1 MDPYVSLAQKNIEH
15 YVRTGRMISLP
26 LDLPEEMLHQRA
38 GVFVSI
44 HRKDHHLRGCI
55 GTILP
60 ARKNIAEEIIHN
72 SIAACSED
80 PRFSPVQEQELNN
93 LVINVD
99 VLTKPVLVKNKK
111 ELDPKRYGVIVST
124 TDGRSGLLLPDLDG
138 VDTVEDQVSIAAQKG
153 GIDPV
158 NEEII
163 LHKFEVIRHT

>member
-1 MDPYVSLAQKNIEH
+1 MDAYVSLARQNIEH
-15 YVRTGRMISLP
+15 YVRTGQMISFP

-38 GVFVSI
+38 GVFVSL
-44 HRKDHHLRGCI
+44 HTKQHDLRGCI

-60 ARKNIAEEIIHN
+60 VRKNIAEEILYN
-72 SIAACSED
+72 SVAACSQD
-80 PRFSPVQEQELNN
+80 PRFPPVQEHELNN
-93 LVINVD
+93 IVINVD

-153 GIDPV
+153 GIDLAHDHF
-158 NEEII
+158 I
-163 LHKFEVIRHT
+163 LYKFEVVRHE